1 MQKIKSIISSG
12 TQYID
17 TGIKPTGNTKVV
29 FDFCAYDQTTAQQA
43 LFGARPGDTNRFT
56 IFTGYSNSSFQAD
69 YNTYKTLADETVNYS
84 WIDTTRRMVL
94 EMSNALVVNGTAVAT
109 VDKIS
114 FTSTCSMYLFANNV
128 AGTPQ
133 TYGKLR
139 LYSCQIYDNGT
150 LVRDYVPCLDDSGVV
165 CLYDLVESRYYYNAG
180 TGSFTAVG
188 PHVFF
193 RRRPK
198 VAVAGPVSVTI
209 TGTSQGTGLT
219 FAGSNS
225 HCSIV
230 INGTTYTATYG
241 AFKSGETTAKT
252 FSDIVVHAGDVISFK
267 LKASSAGNATILTL
281 NETTLINCNSGDYE
295 TYEWT
300 VPANIST
307 IEISAYFATTGG
319 AYIKTS

>member
-1 MQKIKSIISSG
+1 MQRIKSIVSSG

-56 IFTGYSNSSFQAD
+56 VFTGYSNSSFQAD

-94 EMSNALVVNGTAVAT
+94 EMSNALVVNGTTVAT

-114 FTSTCSMYLFANNV
+114 FTSTYSMYLFANNV

-165 CLYDLVESRYYYNAG
+165 CLYDTVESKYYYNAG
-180 TGSFTAVG
+180 TGSFTAGYPPVM
-188 PHVFF
+188 FK
-193 RRRPK
+193 RRPLIEL
-198 VAVAGPVSVTI
+198 AHEAAVTI
-209 TGTSQGTGLT
+209 TGTGQTSRCYVTIGGTKYTTATTGLSVMT
-219 FAGSNS
+219 GDTITCTVNIPSGAGTAGSTVTLNGAVIFTS
-225 HCSIV
+225 SSGSASGGGSGFPGSTSSTTSSYPWVVPKGTKTISIALTV
-230 INGTTYTATYG
+230 G
-241 AFKSGETTAKT
+241 S
-252 FSDIVVHAGDVISFK
+252 SSS
-267 LKASSAGNATILTL
+267 KASSIAI
-281 NETTLINCNSGDYE
+281 TT
-295 TYEWT
+295 T
-300 VPANIST
+300 
-307 IEISAYFATTGG
+307 
-319 AYIKTS
+319 

>member
-165 CLYDLVESRYYYNAG
+165 CLYDLVESKYYYNAG

-198 VAVAGPVSVTI
+198 VAAVRPVSVTI
-209 TGTSQGTGLT
+209 TGTGNS
-219 FAGSNS
+219 SN
-225 HCSIV
+225 CYV
-230 INGTTYTATYG
+230 TINGTTYSA
-241 AFKSGETTAKT
+241 AASGIE
-252 FSDIVVHAGDVISFK
+252 VLAGDVITFGVKTGSNASENAAITIDTQTVATATK
-267 LKASSAGNATILTL
+267 NQRATYSYTVPEDVSEISITLTLSVNSSAGGSMQSQKAGLITV
-281 NETTLINCNSGDYE
+281 TT
-295 TYEWT
+295 
-300 VPANIST
+300 A
-307 IEISAYFATTGG
+307 
-319 AYIKTS
+319 